1 MKGYL
6 LFHTSSSAFLS
17 EELLS
22 TLEGLNQ
29 KMVPT
34 PREYSS
40 DCGMAIWFEYE
51 DVEKVLTLLKSNRVE
66 FELKIV
72 TLS

>member
-6 LFHTSSSAFLS
+6 LFYTSSSAFLS